1 MSENEKL
8 LPQIKVAEP
17 EPSDDTPWNGEILG
31 RKACADKLTAVIQG
45 QIAPMTI
52 SVNGEWGSGKTFMLK
67 RWQKQL
73 TKEGYKA
80 IYFNAWEDDF
90 LADPL
95 VAIVGQLYKE
105 LNQGTL
111 KDLCEAVKNAAIP
124 FLKRVGLSMLN
135 KGVERVTGVDMAG
148 IVEDEIKTGQESVL
162 DTYVTMT
169 KSRET
174 LKQALQALADK
185 CYETSGQPLVFIV
198 DELDRCRPTFAIE
211 LLERI
216 KHLFNI
222 DHRVFMLGID
232 RVNLGKSVQSVYGDI
247 DVENYLHRFF
257 DFDFRLPPAPYRNF
271 VQVLWK
277 KYSISESIIKMDD
290 RLHRE
295 PIFPHGDDEFKT
307 EAVVLFTLHQFSLR
321 EIEHSI
327 KTLSLFI
334 KIAQNRAD
342 LLHLVPILS
351 VLKLKNPSLYV
362 RYIDARCSVL
372 DVIDYLFY
380 SHCLPVDE
388 NLHPSEIP
396 DTDEAMVL
404 MPSIILATISRGDPV
419 YEVVSGLN
427 ERVGMGGKVMS
438 GLPEQ
443 LTESRYLGSLS
454 DNQQKRIILETC
466 YLLSKNRNYDIF
478 GLHFVHEQLNVFS
491 FRPAL

>member
-1 MSENEKL
+1 MSDNANI

-17 EPSDDTPWNGEILG
+17 EPSDDNPWEDDKLDREG
-31 RKACADKLTAVIQG
+31 CAKKLTAVIQG

-67 RWQKQL
+67 RWQRQL
-73 TKEGYKA
+73 TKDGYTA

-95 VAIVGQLYKE
+95 VAILGQLQAVLMGKLGGVVKKNLSVFYKVIRNGSLRFVTAGCVDPADLESGRNLLDDYAESIVSRAE
-105 LNQGTL
+105 L
-111 KDLCEAVKNAAIP
+111 KEALEKLVA
-124 FLKRVGLSMLN
+124 MLP
-135 KGVERVTGVDMAG
+135 
-148 IVEDEIKTGQESVL
+148 Q
-162 DTYVTMT
+162 
-169 KSRET
+169 
-174 LKQALQALADK
+174 DK
-185 CYETSGQPLVFIV
+185 MPLVFIV

-222 DHRVFMLGID
+222 DHMVFMLGID
-232 RVNLGKSVQSVYGDI
+232 RENLGKSVQSVYGDI

-277 KYSISESIIKMDD
+277 KYSISESIMKMDG
-290 RLHRE
+290 RLQHE
-295 PIFPHGDDEFKT
+295 PIFPHGDDEFQT
-307 EAVVLFTLHQFSLR
+307 EAIVLFTLHQFSLR
-321 EIEHSI
+321 EIENSI
-327 KTLSLFI
+327 KTLALFI

-404 MPSIILATISRGDPV
+404 MPSIILATIARGDPV

-427 ERVGMGGKVMS
+427 ERVGMSGKVMS

-443 LTESRYLGSLS
+443 LTESRYLSSLS
-454 DNQQKRIILETC
+454 DDQQKRIILETC
-466 YLLSKNRNYDIF
+466 YILSKNRNYDIF

-491 FRPAL
+491 FRPAY